1 MTFDELRRHDLVRD
15 ADLVDLDC
23 KREQIDI
30 FDGSN
35 YVLFDHLDEE
45 EMDRLL
51 ECLEKSL

>member
-35 YVLFDHLDEE
+35 HVLLDHLDEQE
-45 EMDRLL
+45 VDRLL
-51 ECLEKSL
+51 ACLEKSL